1 VKSLFRR
8 LRACLVPIAGL
19 LLAMMILA
27 GVGLAATIVT
37 VTQKGRAFTVAIV
50 EIAAGDTLRFSNED
64 DFTHQIYV
72 DDPNFD
78 FDSEEQQPGEV
89 VNVRFPSRGTFQ
101 VRCHIHPKMHL
112 TVTVR

>member
-1 VKSLFRR
+1 MTPLLRW
-8 LRACLVPIAGL
+8 LRACLVPIAAM
-19 LLAMMILA
+19 LLAVIILA
-27 GVGLAATIVT
+27 GVALAAAVVT
-37 VTQKGRAFTVAIV
+37 VTQKDRAFSVATV

-101 VRCHIHPKMHL
+101 IRCHIHPKMHL
-112 TVTVR
+112 TAVVR